1 MMNVTAT
8 MDETNGS
15 VLNPPQTRI
24 ATIDAPE
31 RAGNFA
37 GATRNVID
45 NLVLNPVQERLG
57 LRESLRDR
65 INRETYNLNATR
77 FNEEQER
84 REKLIQAIAARNP
97 QFPMEFLR
105 NLDYARL
112 QNMATNTGM
121 SDPNLP
127 TSVREYEFYRSELG
141 EGDTAVP
148 YEKFKETSSA
158 IPSALQIMSYI
169 ETLDP
174 DRFAEMGSEEKEE
187 LLFKVIRQ
195 DPRTA
200 GEIAK
205 NQQKA
210 RDGGIENYTAAERK
224 YDELAAATIQEWDL
238 QGQQVIYR
246 RNIADLSLEINK
258 LQKAAPGSVTG
269 TTIFLQ
275 PDIMQPEATK
285 TLRNNI
291 ERIVTDSMRATLG
304 AQFTENEARQFIER
318 TFNLQL
324 SEKVLAERMQRFR
337 SQLRSIEQTKSA
349 ASKHLKRF
357 GTMRGFTLE
366 MPEIKTFEQN
376 IYKPEDYEGV
386 TDEYLVKRASDYT
399 ISDAEHE
406 VLLQVIDDRNITLD
420 SVDL

>member
-1 MMNVTAT
+1 MA
-8 MDETNGS
+8 ETNGA

-24 ATIDAPE
+24 ATIAAPE
-31 RAGNFA
+31 RAGSVA

-45 NLVLNPVQERLG
+45 KLVLNPVQERLG
-57 LRESLRDR
+57 LRESLNDR
-65 INRETYNLNATR
+65 LNRESYNLNATK

-84 REKLIQAIAARNP
+84 REQLIQAIAARNP
-97 QFPMEFLR
+97 QFPMEFLS

-127 TSVREYEFYRSELG
+127 TSVREYEFYRSELEEG
-141 EGDTAVP
+141 ETAVP

-158 IPSALQIMSYI
+158 IPSALQIMSFI

-174 DRFAEMGSEEKEE
+174 DGFAKMSPDQKKE

-200 GEIAK
+200 GEIAQ

-275 PDIMQPEATK
+275 PDIMQPETTK

-324 SEKVLAERMQRFR
+324 SENVLAERMQRFR
-337 SQLRSIEQTKSA
+337 SQLQSIEQTKST

-386 TDEYLVKRASDYT
+386 TDEDLVKRALDNT

-406 VLLQVIDDRNITLD
+406 VLLRVIDDRNITED
-420 SVDL
+420 SVGL

>member
-1 MMNVTAT
+1 MA
-8 MDETNGS
+8 ETNGA

-24 ATIDAPE
+24 ATIAAPK
-31 RAGNFA
+31 RAGSVA

-45 NLVLNPVQERLG
+45 KLVLNPVQERLG
-57 LRESLRDR
+57 LRESLNDR
-65 INRETYNLNATR
+65 LNRESYNLNATK

-84 REKLIQAIAARNP
+84 REQLIQAIAARNP
-97 QFPMEFLR
+97 QFPMEFLS

-127 TSVREYEFYRSELG
+127 TSVREYEFYRSELEEG
-141 EGDTAVP
+141 ETAVP

-158 IPSALQIMSYI
+158 IPSALQIMSFI

-174 DRFAEMGSEEKEE
+174 DGFAKMSPDQKKE

-200 GEIAK
+200 GEIAQ

-275 PDIMQPEATK
+275 PDIMQPETTK

-291 ERIVTDSMRATLG
+291 ERIVTDSMRAPLG

-324 SEKVLAERMQRFR
+324 SENVLAERMQRFR
-337 SQLRSIEQTKSA
+337 SQLQSIEQTKST

-386 TDEYLVKRASDYT
+386 TDEDLVKRALDNT

-406 VLLQVIDDRNITLD
+406 VLLRVIDDRNITED
-420 SVDL
+420 SVGL